1 MKKIKVFALLATLFV
16 GIFSNLFTPVVS
28 AADPEKVSIT
38 LHKVKDYKN
47 DATANKITNTGEI
60 LTEDFNF
67 LPGITFKVY
76 DVTEEYY
83 AIYDE
88 SVKTKPAADAIKEAA
103 YKVQGTA
110 GEAPVDKDTLT
121 TKEVVDTQTTDTYG
135 SATFSLNAK
144 SGMTTGTKPVP
155 RDAVYLFVEQPSDGV
170 ASTSIAENLVV
181 SLPIYKQNTNDTVL
195 KEIHLYPKN
204 TTNEIPFDKEI
215 TDKKNGAKQTDFS
228 IGQTINYQLKTTI
241 PADIAAT
248 KLVNEKAEKLYNIFK
263 FVDTFQSD
271 QLSFINEAATFS
283 VTVAGEPTL
292 TLTQVTDYTVEVKE
306 NKDTG
311 ETTVTTALTAAGI
324 DRLATLANKEI
335 SFDYQMKINSL
346 QYVDTDIVNTAKA
359 IFGNDGTTVKE
370 WNKET
375 KPDSETVKTGG
386 YKFVKVDVNN
396 NAKTLDGAKFVVRK
410 STADATENFVA
421 DAAEYFVADANG
433 GVWTTDKD
441 KATVYTSGETGEKGI
456 VDVKGLEY
464 GTYYL
469 QETEAPEGYALPT
482 GDVAYTKFYVTANS
496 YKTTSNAN
504 AQLKIV
510 NTPKGFLPSTGG
522 AGIILFVALGAAM
535 VGLAGVYFTSR
546 RKDA

>member
-28 AADPEKVSIT
+28 AADDEKVSIT
-38 LHKVKDYKN
+38 LHKVKDYEGG
-47 DATANKITNTGEI
+47 TITNTGDI

-67 LPGITFKVY
+67 LPGITFDAY

-83 AIYDE
+83 LAYNA
-88 SVKTKPAADAIKEAA
+88 SVKTNTVSKAIEDAVAAVKGTEAGVA
-103 YKVQGTA
+103 PSDKTA
-110 GEAPVDKDTLT
+110 VA
-121 TKEVVDTQTTDTYG
+121 TQTTAADG
-135 SATFSLNAK
+135 SATFNLPAK
-144 SGMTTGTKPVP
+144 SGT
-155 RDAVYLFVEQPSDGV
+155 RDAVYLFVEQASDGV
-170 ASTSIAENLVV
+170 KTIADNLVV

-204 TTNEIPFDKEI
+204 ITKEIPFDKEI
-215 TDKKNGAKQTDFS
+215 TSQKNDAKQTDFS
-228 IGQTINYQLKTTI
+228 IGQIINYQLKTTI

-263 FVDTFQSD
+263 FVDTFKTD
-271 QLSFINEAATFS
+271 QLTFIENTTSYS
-283 VTVAGEPTL
+283 VTVSDGTIL
-292 TLTQVTDYTVEVKE
+292 TSDDYTVTV
-306 NKDTG
+306 NAVAGT
-311 ETTVTTALTAAGI
+311 TTVTTALTAAGI
-324 DRLATLANKEI
+324 DKLATLANKEI
-335 SFDYQMKINSL
+335 SFDYQMKIKSL
-346 QYVDTDIVNTAKA
+346 DNIDTGIVNTAKA

-396 NAKTLDGAKFVVRK
+396 NDKTLAGAEFVVRK
-410 STADATENFVA
+410 SKEAGAKYFKATAEGAQWVDTYEDATK
-421 DAAEYFVADANG
+421 Y
-433 GVWTTDKD
+433 TTGTD
-441 KATVYTSGETGEKGI
+441 GI

-464 GTYYL
+464 GTYQL
-469 QETEAPEGYALPT
+469 QEITAPTGYALPK
-482 GDVAYTKFYVTANS
+482 DLAVYTQFVVTEDS
-496 YKTTSNAN
+496 YTTTSTAPI
-504 AQLKIV
+504 KIV

>member
-38 LHKVKDYKN
+38 LHKVKDY
-47 DATANKITNTGEI
+47 DGSITNTGEI
-60 LTEDFNF
+60 VDGEYNF
-67 LPGITFKVY
+67 LPGITFNAY
-76 DVTEEYY
+76 DVTTEYY
-83 AIYDE
+83 AAYDA
-88 SVKTKPAADAIKEAA
+88 SVATKTVSEAISDAVKA
-103 YKVQGTA
+103 VQGTP
-110 GEAPVDKDTLT
+110 GVAPSSNVLKGTET
-121 TKEVVDTQTTDTYG
+121 TAADG

-144 SGMTTGTKPVP
+144 SDT
-155 RDAVYLFVEQPSDGV
+155 RDAVYLFVEQASDGV
-170 ASTSIAENLVV
+170 ETIADNLVV

-204 TTNEIPFDKEI
+204 ITKEIPFDKAI
-215 TDKKNGAKQTDFS
+215 TSKKNNATQTDFS
-228 IGQTINYQLKTTI
+228 IGQTIKYQLKTTI

-263 FVDTFQSD
+263 FVDTFKTG
-271 QLSFINEAATFS
+271 QLTFIEDPTLYS
-283 VTVAGEPTL
+283 VTVSDGTILTSDDYKVTVGPGAVAGT
-292 TLTQVTDYTVEVKE
+292 
-306 NKDTG
+306 
-311 ETTVTTALTAAGI
+311 TTVTTALTALGI
-324 DRLATLANKEI
+324 NKLATLANKEI

-346 QYVDTDIVNTAKA
+346 DYIDTGIVNTAKA

-396 NAKTLDGAKFVVRK
+396 NNKKLEGAEFVVRK
-410 STADATENFVA
+410 STAAN
-421 DAAEYFVADANG
+421 AEYFVATADG
-433 GVWTTDKD
+433 GVWTTDKS
-441 KATVYTSGETGEKGI
+441 KATVYTSTGEGI

-464 GTYYL
+464 GTYQL
-469 QETEAPEGYALPT
+469 QETKAPEGYALPT
-482 GDVAYTKFYVTANS
+482 GTAAYTEFVVTENS
-496 YKTTSNAN
+496 YTTTSEAGK
-504 AQLKIV
+504 QLKIV